1 MRGAKTYYQMRIRM
15 EAVMTKMYRKR
26 LIPDEC
32 ILLKDDVIVEK
43 DETKIITTWKTLHP
57 KPDFSHGTSY
67 YCLKEGWKISIF
79 YKSDNSVAYTY
90 CDIIETSY
98 DEATDT
104 YTFTDLLAD
113 VIIDNSGFVRVVDL
127 DELAQACSL
136 GIISNELLVHSLHQL
151 NSLLTIIYNGE
162 FNKYLDIIKHI

>member
-1 MRGAKTYYQMRIRM
+1 
-15 EAVMTKMYRKR
+15 MTTMYRKR

-32 ILLKDDVIVEK
+32 ILLKDDIIIER
-43 DETKIITTWKTLHP
+43 DDNKIITKWKTLHP

-79 YKSDNSVAYTY
+79 YKSDNSIAYTY
-90 CDIIETSY
+90 CDIIDTSY
-98 DEATDT
+98 DADSDT
-104 YTFTDLLAD
+104 YVFTDLLAD
-113 VIIDNSGFVRVVDL
+113 VIIDNQGFVKVVDL

-136 GIISNELLVHSLHQL
+136 CIISNDMLVRSLHQL

-162 FNKYLDIIKHI
+162 FGKYLEVIKNL